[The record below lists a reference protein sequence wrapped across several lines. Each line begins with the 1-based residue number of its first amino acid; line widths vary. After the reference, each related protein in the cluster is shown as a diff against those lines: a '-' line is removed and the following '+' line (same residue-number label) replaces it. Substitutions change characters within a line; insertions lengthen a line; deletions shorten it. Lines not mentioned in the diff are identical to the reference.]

1 MTRTSGDHMDL
12 TDAFSTCRPGNAVG
26 VQFRDPLR
34 EKHPLT
40 HQEIG
45 LLRKKSWHRCLTLTI
60 DVGYLG
66 WSTNRVEIPTL
77 GLTVGR
83 F

>member
-1 MTRTSGDHMDL
+1 MIH
-12 TDAFSTCRPGNAVG
+12 
-26 VQFRDPLR
+26 VQ
-34 EKHPLT
+34 LT